1 MRYRVLA
8 VVAAAVALSVVA
20 ATTAQSGKAAGHTLT
35 VWLQVDAQKGWPN
48 IVANANTAFENAHPG
63 WNVDVQYQNWTTHL
77 GKFDATIAGNDTPD
91 VIEMGNTEMTAYMAA
106 NEFVNLSGDK
116 GKFDNSGKW
125 LTGMK
130 AWGTYL
136 GKLYGIPYYAGSRV
150 ITYRSDL
157 FKKAGFKKPP
167 KSMAQFQNELAKIW
181 KMEKHKKGFS
191 PLYVGGEDWYT
202 ALSFV
207 FDYNGSIAK
216 YSHGKWHGTLASKNS
231 LKGLKRFKAFFD
243 ATQSKRTA
251 TLDGSNIGAGNPYPY
266 TVFSQ
271 GLTAANYGP
280 AWYTCCTT
288 AQNAPP
294 SLDFTKRTKQFVMP
308 SHVKG
313 QPIPGFLGGST
324 LAVPIQSNAKS
335 QAIDWMADF
344 TNTASERGFEKAGN
358 IPNATNLLGNNVN
371 ERAAKRSWFIPQAK
385 HWVDV
390 ENGNI
395 LKTMLAQMLTGH
407 LSVAKAAQ
415 VADSN
420 ITQTLNES

>member
-8 VVAAAVALSVVA
+8 VVAAAIALSVVA

-35 VWLQVDAQKGWPN
+35 VWLQVDAQNGWPG
-48 IVANANTAFENAHPG
+48 IVANANSQFKSQHPG
-63 WNVDVQYQNWTTHL
+63 WDVNVQYQQWTTHL
-77 GKFDATIAGNDTPD
+77 SKFDATIAGNDTPD

-116 GKFDNSGKW
+116 GKFDNSSKW

-130 AWGTYL
+130 AWGTYF

-157 FKKAGFKKPP
+157 FKKAGFTKAP
-167 KSMAQFQNELAKIW
+167 KSMAQFQKELVKVG
-181 KMEKHKKGFS
+181 KMNKKKGFS

-207 FDYNGSIAK
+207 FDYGGSIAK
-216 YSHGKWHGTLASKNS
+216 FSHGKWHGTLASKKS
-231 LKGLKRFKAFFD
+231 LAGLKRFKSFFD

-251 TLDGSNIGAGNPYPY
+251 TLDASGLGAGNPYPY

-288 AQNAPP
+288 AKGGR
-294 SLDFTKRTKQFVMP
+294 DYTKVTKQFVMP
-308 SHVKG
+308 SHTKG

-324 LAVPIQSNAKS
+324 LAVPVQSNAKS
-335 QAIDWMADF
+335 QAVDWMADF
-344 TNTASERGFEKAGN
+344 TSNANEKAMEQKGN
-358 IPNATNLLGNNVN
+358 IPNATNLLGHNVN
-371 ERAAKRSWFIPQAK
+371 EQAAKRSWFIPQAK

-420 ITQTLNES
+420 IAQTLNES

>member
-8 VVAAAVALSVVA
+8 AVAAALALSVVA

-35 VWLQVDAQKGWPN
+35 VWLQVDAQNGWPG
-48 IVANANTAFENAHPG
+48 IVAAANNTFENAHPG
-63 WNVDVQYQNWTTHL
+63 WNVNVQYQQWTTHL
-77 GKFDATIAGNDTPD
+77 SKFDATIAGNDTPD

-106 NEFVNLSGDK
+106 NEFVNLTADK
-116 GKFDNSGKW
+116 GKFDNSKNW

-130 AWGTYL
+130 GWGTYF

-157 FKKAGFKKPP
+157 FKKAGIKSAP
-167 KSMAQFQNELAKIW
+167 KSMAQFQSELVKIG

-191 PLYVGGEDWYT
+191 SLYVGGEDWYT

-207 FDYNGSIAK
+207 FDYHGSIAK
-216 YSHGKWHGTLASKNS
+216 YSHGKWYGTLASKNS

-251 TLDGSNIGAGNPYPY
+251 TLDASGLGAGNPYPY
-266 TVFSQ
+266 TVFSN

-280 AWYTCCTT
+280 AWYTCCTGAKYKNT
-288 AQNAPP
+288 
-294 SLDFTKRTKQFVMP
+294 TKQFVMP

-324 LAVPIQSNAKS
+324 LAVPVQSNAKS
-335 QAIDWMADF
+335 EAVDWMADF
-344 TNTASERGFEKAGN
+344 TSNANEKALEQKGN

-395 LKTMLAQMLTGH
+395 LKTMLGQMLTGH

-420 ITQTLNES
+420 IAQTLNES

>member
-8 VVAAAVALSVVA
+8 VIAAAAALSVVV

-35 VWLQVDAQKGWPN
+35 VWLQVDAQKGWPD
-48 IVANANTAFENAHPG
+48 IVANTNAAFEKSHPG
-63 WNVDVQYQNWTTHL
+63 WNVNVQYQDWTTHL
-77 GKFDATIAGNDTPD
+77 AKFDATIAGNDTPD

-130 AWGTYL
+130 AWGTYF

-157 FKKAGFKKPP
+157 FKKAGFTKPP
-167 KSMAQFQNELAKIW
+167 KSMAQFQKELVKVG
-181 KMEKHKKGFS
+181 KMEKHVKGFS

-251 TLDGSNIGAGNPYPY
+251 TLDASGLGAGNPFPY

-288 AQNAPP
+288 AKGGRN
-294 SLDFTKRTKQFVMP
+294 FTKVTKQFVMP

-313 QPIPGFLGGST
+313 KPIPGFLGGST

-335 QAIDWMADF
+335 QAVDWMADF
-344 TNTASERGFEKAGN
+344 TSNANEKALEQKGN

-371 ERAAKRSWFIPQAK
+371 EQAAKRSWFIPQAK

-395 LKTMLAQMLTGH
+395 LKTMLGQMLTGH
-407 LSVAKAAQ
+407 LSVLKAAQ
-415 VADSN
+415 TADAN
-420 ITQTLNES
+420 IATTLNES